1 MALPKINNVTYDLTL
16 PSSGKNIEYRPFL
29 VKEEKILLTALEADD
44 EKQMVKAIKQIMSSC
59 VLSDKFVVDDLPM
72 VDIEYLFLKIRGKAV
87 GDKITVELKCECKD
101 KTIPV
106 EIDLSKVEVS
116 KNENHSDIIKL
127 TDDIMVR
134 LSPPKMEYL
143 MGAQN
148 KNQVDVVL
156 NVVRDSLIEIIQGE
170 DVFAT
175 KDHPKKDVEEFI
187 DTLSSGQFAKI
198 QKYYES
204 LPALKHDVTVNCKD
218 CGISKTET
226 LKGLASFF
234 ASA

>member
-1 MALPKINNVTYDLTL
+1 
-16 PSSGKNIEYRPFL
+16 
-29 VKEEKILLTALEADD
+29 
-44 EKQMVKAIKQIMSSC
+44 
-59 VLSDKFVVDDLPM
+59 
-72 VDIEYLFLKIRGKAV
+72 
-87 GDKITVELKCECKD
+87 
-101 KTIPV
+101 
-106 EIDLSKVEVS
+106 
-116 KNENHSDIIKL
+116 
-127 TDDIMVR
+127 MVR

-187 DTLSSGQFAKI
+187 DTLSSGQFAEI

-204 LPALKHDVTVNCKD
+204 LPALKHDVTVNCKE